1 MDYQNIVIKVTEVAK
16 EVGCYL
22 RTEQKKIKSEIIEK
36 KGQHDFVTYVDK
48 TAERK
53 IIEQLK
59 LILPEAGFIAEEN
72 SEARIDK
79 DFMWIIDPLDG
90 TTNYIHGMSPFA
102 ISIGLTFQN
111 ELVGGVV
118 YEVGLDECFYAW
130 KDGQSMLN
138 GNPISV
144 SKTQTLNDALIAT
157 GFPYYDYSRL
167 KPFMETLSFFVQYT
181 HGVRRL
187 GTAAT
192 DLVYVACG
200 RLDAF
205 YEYGL
210 SPWDVAAGAFI
221 VQQAGGTVS
230 DYSGQSNYLFGKEIM
245 VANSIVYPAFFDIVS
260 KTMTQKD

>member
-1 MDYQNIVIKVTEVAK
+1 MNYEEIIKQVIKITK
-16 EVGCYL
+16 NVGIYL
-22 RTEQKKIKSEIIEK
+22 REEQKKIKSDVIEK

-48 TAERK
+48 TAEQK
-53 IIEQLK
+53 IIDKLK

-72 SEARIDK
+72 SEERIDK
-79 DFMWIIDPLDG
+79 DLMWIIDPLDG

-102 ISIGLTFQN
+102 ISIGLMENQKM
-111 ELVGGVV
+111 VGGVV

-130 KDGQSMLN
+130 GNGKAYLN
-138 GNPISV
+138 NKEIRATNTNNLEDS
-144 SKTQTLNDALIAT
+144 LIAT

-167 KPFMETLSFFVQYT
+167 KPFMETLSYFVQNT

-192 DLVYVACG
+192 DLIYVACG
-200 RLDAF
+200 RLDGF

-221 VQQAGGTVS
+221 VQQAGGVVS
-230 DYSGQSNYLFGKEIM
+230 DYNGQNNYIFGKEII
-245 VANSIVYPAFFDIVS
+245 ATNKGIYKSFLEIVKS
-260 KTMTQKD
+260 KMID